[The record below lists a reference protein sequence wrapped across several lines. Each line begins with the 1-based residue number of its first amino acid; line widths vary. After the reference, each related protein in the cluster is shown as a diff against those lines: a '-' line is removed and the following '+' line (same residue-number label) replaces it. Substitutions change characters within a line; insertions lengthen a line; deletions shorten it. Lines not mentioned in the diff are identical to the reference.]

1 MSASL
6 VDFLHALASSR
17 QPNSRQIPSA
27 KKGIHQRCE
36 EQYYYDE
43 KKETF
48 NVDGKFKG
56 KEITNIV
63 LTELEENPDSFDMKI
78 DATNM
83 QCINKTIMFK
93 SLTSTNSHEI
103 MIDRY
108 LKGCFCKGKH
118 LGNHEDEDETS
129 QL

>member
-1 MSASL
+1 MTSIKSCKESCIA
-6 VDFLHALASSR
+6 D
-17 QPNSRQIPSA
+17 
-27 KKGIHQRCE
+27 KKCTWKTGIIQRCE
-36 EQYYYDE
+36 EQYYYDDE
-43 KKETF
+43 TVTF
-48 NVDGKFKG
+48 NVNGIFKG

-108 LKGCFCKGKH
+108 LKGCF
-118 LGNHEDEDETS
+118 
-129 QL
+129 

>member
-1 MSASL
+1 MTSKSCKESCIA
-6 VDFLHALASSR
+6 D
-17 QPNSRQIPSA
+17 
-27 KKGIHQRCE
+27 KKCKWRETIRIQWYNGCE
-36 EQYYYDE
+36 EQYYYDNE
-43 KKETF
+43 TVTF
-48 NVDGKFKG
+48 NVNGIFKG

-108 LKGCFCKGKH
+108 LKGCF
-118 LGNHEDEDETS
+118 
-129 QL
+129 